1 MTTPTDDAW
10 DDLLPCPVC
19 EQPPKVARGVTHRTH
34 LTISC
39 CSMLCPP
46 VIALFHPSLAVGK
59 WNAQHQ
65 LAMADPAWQQA
76 SKLRAA
82 LTYALGW
89 LEDEPQAIAQI
100 MLGEMPSPERLA
112 VLLEWA
118 AEDAEFSFMLAMALG
133 ETEG

>member
-1 MTTPTDDAW
+1 MTTPTNDAW

-19 EQPPKVARGVTHRTH
+19 EQPPAVMEAPDRSTVQ
-34 LTISC
+34 C
-39 CSMLCPP
+39 CSRLCPP
-46 VIALFHPSLAVGK
+46 VTQARAGRAVEV
-59 WNAQHQ
+59 WNAQRQH
-65 LAMADPAWQQA
+65 AMNDPAWLQA

-82 LTYALGW
+82 LTYALES
-89 LEDEPQAIAQI
+89 LEDEPDAIAQI